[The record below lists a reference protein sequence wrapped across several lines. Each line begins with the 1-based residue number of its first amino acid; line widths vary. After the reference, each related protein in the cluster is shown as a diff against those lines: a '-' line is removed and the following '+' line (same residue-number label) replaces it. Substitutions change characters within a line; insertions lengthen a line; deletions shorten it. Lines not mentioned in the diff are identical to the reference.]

1 MKAIRI
7 VITGIILLSL
17 VSSGLF
23 AEQGKMDYVVMD
35 INGMTCPLCPVAIKK
50 SLSQVKGVVDV
61 RVSLKEGKAW
71 LRVDESV
78 DNESLLDAVKRAGP
92 YKGKVIKRRAEE

>member
-7 VITGIILLSL
+7 VITGIVLLSL
-17 VSSGLF
+17 VSGGLS
-23 AEQGKMDYVVMD
+23 AEQGRKDYVVMD

-78 DNESLLDAVKRAGP
+78 DNETLLDAVKRAGP
-92 YKGKVIKRRAEE
+92 YKGKVIERRTEE